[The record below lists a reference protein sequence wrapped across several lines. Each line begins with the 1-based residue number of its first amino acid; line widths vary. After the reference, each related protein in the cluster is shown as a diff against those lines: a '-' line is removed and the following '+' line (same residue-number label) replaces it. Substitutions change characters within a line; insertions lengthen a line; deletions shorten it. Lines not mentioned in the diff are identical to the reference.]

1 MSGKRKPKPSSLG
14 DTLLSRTGRSLGV
27 RRKSEPPPEPHI
39 ELIPEQ
45 EPIDTEEEDEVE
57 RYEME
62 LALAEDADEEEDF
75 DADDFEEY
83 VRTIDEEELEAERD
97 IDVRTVREFLKNKG
111 DAKRLR
117 KVRYYTAEEA
127 RQFLSDS
134 GIAGFAEVLYFE
146 NEDLFGI
153 AVYDSPGATSR

>member
-1 MSGKRKPKPSSLG
+1 M
-14 DTLLSRTGRSLGV
+14 
-27 RRKSEPPPEPHI
+27 RRKEAPPPEPLI
-39 ELIPEQ
+39 ELIPEE
-45 EPIDTEEEDEVE
+45 EPIDSEEEDEIE

-62 LALAEDADEEEDF
+62 LALAEDEDEEEDF
-75 DADDFEEY
+75 EADDFEEY
-83 VRTIDEEELEAERD
+83 VRTIDEEELETERG

-127 RQFLSDS
+127 QQFLADS

-153 AVYDSPGATSR
+153 AVYDSPGSTTR